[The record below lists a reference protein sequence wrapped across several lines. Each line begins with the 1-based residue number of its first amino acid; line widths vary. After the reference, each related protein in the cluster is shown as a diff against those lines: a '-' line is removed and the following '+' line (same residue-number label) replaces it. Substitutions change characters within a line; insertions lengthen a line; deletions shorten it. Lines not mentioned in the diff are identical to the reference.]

1 MDNYQIPSAQPQVNQ
16 PAIGPRP
23 MVQQVQVVPKSKNNI
38 DLIKTIVIVILS
50 LMTVTF
56 LGLFI
61 WMLVQYNDA
70 SSDVDGQIAVA
81 VAAAKDEQAKKL
93 EAEFQAREKNPYKPF
108 AGPADYGA
116 LGFNYPKTWSVYIAA
131 DASNGGDFEAYFNPN
146 EVEPV
151 AKNTVNALRL
161 TIRDKDFD
169 AVAQEYQKVMDRKD
183 SNLTMQAVTIND
195 FTANRYTG
203 TIPGT
208 DLNGIIVIF
217 KIRDKTA
224 VFRTDSTLFQGDFDT
239 LLQTITFNA

>member
-16 PAIGPRP
+16 PAIDPRP

-93 EAEFQAREKNPYKPF
+93 ETEFQAREKNPYKPF

>member
-93 EAEFQAREKNPYKPF
+93 EAEFQAREKKS
-108 AGPADYGA
+108 
-116 LGFNYPKTWSVYIAA
+116 L
-131 DASNGGDFEAYFNPN
+131 
-146 EVEPV
+146 
-151 AKNTVNALRL
+151 
-161 TIRDKDFD
+161 
-169 AVAQEYQKVMDRKD
+169 
-183 SNLTMQAVTIND
+183 
-195 FTANRYTG
+195 
-203 TIPGT
+203 
-208 DLNGIIVIF
+208 
-217 KIRDKTA
+217 
-224 VFRTDSTLFQGDFDT
+224 
-239 LLQTITFNA
+239 